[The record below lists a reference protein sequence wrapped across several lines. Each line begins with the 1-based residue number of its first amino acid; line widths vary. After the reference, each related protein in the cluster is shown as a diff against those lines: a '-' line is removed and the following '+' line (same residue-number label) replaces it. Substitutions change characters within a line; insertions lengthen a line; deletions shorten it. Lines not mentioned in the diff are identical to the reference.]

1 MTKKVLSLL
10 LALAMVFAL
19 AACRSNDDPA
29 PGGGD
34 GEFNENWKIGII
46 TGTVSQGEEEF
57 QQAEK
62 MKAEYGADRIVTAT
76 YPDNFSTETET
87 TIAQVMSLAAD
98 EDVEAIV
105 FVQAVPGAAAAIDKV
120 RETRP
125 EILFVCGVPG
135 EDPGVISSKADIVL
149 NTDEIAMG
157 TTIIE
162 QAAKMG
168 ATTFVHYS
176 FPRHMSYATLA
187 ARRDLLKETCE
198 QYDIEF
204 IDETA
209 PDPTLDQGVA
219 GAQQFILEDVPRKVE
234 QYGKDTA
241 FFCTNCGMQEP
252 LIQRVLEEGA
262 IFPQQCCPSPYHA
275 YPGALGINV
284 AGHEGDVQYMLDQIT
299 EKVVEGNNPGRMSTW
314 AVPIN
319 MLEVEAGVRYAEKWI
334 KGETNGRVDTEVL
347 FAIINEI
354 AGGEGKADV
363 HTYIEKQEDGTEKEY
378 ENYFMILCDYYT
390 FGEAATDGS
399 DATDGADGADVTDG
413 ADGVDGADG
422 ADGAEGDGEQTPAA

>member
-1 MTKKVLSLL
+1 M
-10 LALAMVFAL
+10 
-19 AACRSNDDPA
+19 
-29 PGGGD
+29 
-34 GEFNENWKIGII
+34 
-46 TGTVSQGEEEF
+46 
-57 QQAEK
+57 
-62 MKAEYGADRIVTAT
+62 
-76 YPDNFSTETET
+76 
-87 TIAQVMSLAAD
+87 
-98 EDVEAIV
+98 
-105 FVQAVPGAAAAIDKV
+105 
-120 RETRP
+120 
-125 EILFVCGVPG
+125 
-135 EDPGVISSKADIVL
+135 
-149 NTDEIAMG
+149 
-157 TTIIE
+157 
-162 QAAKMG
+162 
-168 ATTFVHYS
+168 
-176 FPRHMSYATLA
+176 A

>member
-168 ATTFVHYS
+168 ATTFVH
-176 FPRHMSYATLA
+176 
-187 ARRDLLKETCE
+187 
-198 QYDIEF
+198 
-204 IDETA
+204 
-209 PDPTLDQGVA
+209 
-219 GAQQFILEDVPRKVE
+219 
-234 QYGKDTA
+234 
-241 FFCTNCGMQEP
+241 
-252 LIQRVLEEGA
+252 
-262 IFPQQCCPSPYHA
+262 
-275 YPGALGINV
+275 
-284 AGHEGDVQYMLDQIT
+284 
-299 EKVVEGNNPGRMSTW
+299 
-314 AVPIN
+314 
-319 MLEVEAGVRYAEKWI
+319 
-334 KGETNGRVDTEVL
+334 
-347 FAIINEI
+347 
-354 AGGEGKADV
+354 
-363 HTYIEKQEDGTEKEY
+363 
-378 ENYFMILCDYYT
+378 
-390 FGEAATDGS
+390 
-399 DATDGADGADVTDG
+399 
-413 ADGVDGADG
+413 
-422 ADGAEGDGEQTPAA
+422 